1 MKKLK
6 YLPLFGVSLLALV
19 ACGSSNNEISEAKA
33 LSLYTLA
40 EAEQY
45 TFVNKEGPDCDI
57 DADVKLIFQ
66 YGVFS
71 NIPEFEEEFV
81 FNPLTCFFNQDKAD
95 AFKTLAN
102 YFQEYMTY
110 TLDGKSLTAEF
121 TGSNENEEYGIAMNC
136 SFKYQSAGLLK
147 SAHYTFAYSTDSNHD
162 GKIEST
168 VYHGDVKLT
177 WQKA

>member
-6 YLPLFGVSLLALV
+6 YLPLLGASLLALTS
-19 ACGSSNNEISEAKA
+19 CGGANNEISEVKA

-45 TFVNKEGPDCDI
+45 TLANIVSNSDI
-57 DADVKLIFQ
+57 DADIKLMFQ
-66 YGVFS
+66 DGVFS
-71 NIPEFEEEFV
+71 NIPEFEAGFV
-81 FNPLTCFFNQDKAD
+81 ANPLTCFFGQAKAD
-95 AFKTLAN
+95 DFKTLAN
-102 YFQEYMTY
+102 YFQEFMTY

-162 GKIEST
+162 GKIESS
-168 VYHGDVKLT
+168 VYHGDVNLT